1 MLDNMSHRIKNF
13 VFLLTFFSVIG
24 SSLWLLMQSDS
35 PSKAKAEIHST
46 IAPKPVHLEF
56 GVVDPD
62 NKFAGRKDVKT
73 DALFIPWATKNYE
86 KTVIRLNALPGDR
99 KLMIT
104 VEPWPEKKG
113 EDLFSQASLGY
124 YDASITQLC
133 TEFKSLSK
141 TTTIR
146 FAHEMEAPNSI
157 YPWANASPG
166 EYIALYRHFVDVCK
180 KSFSTA
186 SFMWSPNGE
195 KSAAKFY
202 PGKEYVDVIGLSA
215 YGYPEFEQVIYNRKL
230 SFIDMFQ
237 RKYNSVADFPEPIYL
252 AEFGV
257 SSTAEY
263 QAEYL
268 QDAFLQ
274 MQNQFLFPKLI
285 GVNYF
290 YYYNPSPW
298 IPGITPPDYR
308 LDTKLIQL

>member
-1 MLDNMSHRIKNF
+1 MTHRMKNF
-13 VFLLTFFSVIG
+13 IFLLTFFSVIG
-24 SSLWLLMQSDS
+24 ASLWVLMQSD
-35 PSKAKAEIHST
+35 PSDTAEAEAHSNT
-46 IAPKPVHLEF
+46 LSKPVNLEL
-56 GVVDPD
+56 GIVDPD
-62 NKFAGRKDVKT
+62 NKFAGRKDIKT
-73 DALFIPWATKNYE
+73 DALFVPWASKNYE
-86 KTVIRLNALPGDR
+86 KTVVRLNALSSDR

-104 VEPWPEKKG
+104 VEPWPEKTG
-113 EDLFSQASLGY
+113 DELFLKASSGY

-146 FAHEMEAPNSI
+146 FAHEMEAPNSV
-157 YPWANASPG
+157 YPWANVSPD

-195 KSAAKFY
+195 KSAPKFY

-215 YGYPEFEQVIYNRKL
+215 YGYPEFEQVIYGHNL
-230 SFIDMFQ
+230 SFVEMFQ

-257 SSTAEY
+257 SSTVEY
-263 QAEYL
+263 QTEYL

-308 LDTKLIQL
+308 FDIKLIRL